1 MEEREVVPVDGRL
14 RLRAFA
20 GEQDVAVA
28 LPWYADPAT
37 VVAVDGPGA
46 TPYDVARVAAMYD
59 ALDTQ
64 GDLYMIEERA
74 QSGWAP
80 VGDVTL
86 APDTLP
92 IVIAPAHRRRGIGRA
107 VLLRLVD
114 RARVLG
120 WEELRVREVHP
131 ENAASQALFEGL
143 GFVPRADAPPA
154 YVLPLS
160 PLVVRRRG

>member
-1 MEEREVVPVDGRL
+1 MEEPEVVPVDGRL

-20 GEQDVAVA
+20 GEPDVAAA

-46 TPYDVARVAAMYD
+46 TPYDGARVAAMYD
-59 ALDTQ
+59 ALGRQ
-64 GDLYMIEERA
+64 GDLYMIEARTE
-74 QSGWAP
+74 SGWEP

-86 APDTLP
+86 ARDTLP
-92 IVIAPAHRRRGIGRA
+92 IVIAPEYRRQGIGRS

-120 WEELRVREVHP
+120 WEELRVREVYP
-131 ENAASQALFEGL
+131 DNAASRALFEGL
-143 GFVPRADAPPA
+143 GFVPRPGGPAA
-154 YVLPLS
+154 YVLRLS
-160 PLVVRRRG
+160 PLAVRRRG

>member
-1 MEEREVVPVDGRL
+1 MEGEVVAVDEWL
-14 RLRAFA
+14 RLRTFA
-20 GEQDVAVA
+20 GERDVEAA

-46 TPYDVARVAAMYD
+46 TPYDPARVAAMYD
-59 ALDTQ
+59 ALATQ
-64 GDLYMIEERA
+64 GDLFMIEA
-74 QSGWAP
+74 GTQAGWQP

-92 IVIAPAHRRRGIGRA
+92 IVVAPSHRRRGIGRS
-107 VLLRLVD
+107 VVLRLVD

-120 WEELRVREVHP
+120 WDELRVREVHP
-131 ENAASQALFEGL
+131 DNVASRALFEGL
-143 GFVPRADAPPA
+143 GFVARPAPPPA
-154 YVLPLS
+154 YVLRLS